1 MSLACRVKVHLVD
14 LCPHS
19 CPVGPPSSLC
29 QCWQAAAPGALKR
42 AEADELG
49 GTWPWWLS
57 LALLSGL
64 VRAHGRGVEV
74 AVPASRAADVS

>member
-1 MSLACRVKVHLVD
+1 MKVHLVD
-14 LCPHS
+14 LGPHS
-19 CPVGPPSSLC
+19 HPWALPPLC
-29 QCWQAAAPGALKR
+29 QCWQAAAPSALKR

-49 GTWPWWLS
+49 GTWLWWLS

-74 AVPASRAADVS
+74 AVPASGAADVA